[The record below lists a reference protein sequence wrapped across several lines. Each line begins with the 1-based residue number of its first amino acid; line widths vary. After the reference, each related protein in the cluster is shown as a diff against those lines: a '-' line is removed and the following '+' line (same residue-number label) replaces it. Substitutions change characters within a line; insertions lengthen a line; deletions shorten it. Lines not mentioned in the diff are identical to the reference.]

1 MVENNQMDAFVAWAK
16 RRGVIWPSSEIYGGL
31 SNSYDYGPVGV
42 EMKNR
47 LRTHW
52 WRSMVHERRDIVG
65 LDTPIILNPQVWA
78 AAGHTESFTDPLVE
92 DLVTHKRYRA
102 DHLEDPTKS
111 PDGNPVSEPRNFNL
125 MFKTMIGAVEDEA
138 SAAYL
143 RPETCQGIFINF
155 KNILDTSRQKIPFGV
170 AQIGKSFRNEITP
183 GNFTFRTREFEQM
196 EMEFFVREEEA
207 DKWFDYWVEARL
219 QWYVDLGVDK
229 KDLRLVKHPKKA
241 LAHYSKA
248 TTDIEYQYP
257 WGWGELEGIAN
268 RGDFDLKQHQ
278 KFSGKDMAV
287 FDEET
292 KEKFTPWVIEPAAGL
307 DRALLVVL
315 LNAWS
320 LGDAIP
326 NTNVREEVLLERIGE
341 VSNKVG
347 AIRAPEETTLAINPK
362 IAAYDAAVLPL
373 IKKPELIKMSQK
385 LVANLRAAGKHV
397 FYDESG
403 SIGRRYRRQDE
414 IGTPVCYTVDFE
426 SVEDGPNKGTVTV
439 RDRDTMEQMRVPI

>member
-1 MVENNQMDAFVAWAK
+1 MVESNQMDAFVAWAK
-16 RRGVIWPSSEIYGGL
+16 RRGVIWPSSELYGGL
-31 SNSYDYGPVGV
+31 SNSYDYGPIGV

-47 LRTHW
+47 LRAHW
-52 WRSMVHERRDIVG
+52 WRSMVHERNDIVG
-65 LDTPIILNPQVWA
+65 LDSPIILNPKVWE
-78 AAGHTESFTDPLVE
+78 AAGHTENFTDPLVE

-102 DHLEDPTKS
+102 DHLDDPSKS

-138 SAAYL
+138 AAAYL

-155 KNILDTSRQKIPFGV
+155 KNIMDTGRQKIPFGV
-170 AQIGKSFRNEITP
+170 AQVGKSFRNEITP

-196 EMEFFVREEEA
+196 EMEFFVHEEEA

-219 QWYVDLGVDK
+219 RWYIDLGVDK

-268 RGDFDLKQHQ
+268 RGNYDLTQHQ

-292 KEKFTPWVIEPAAGL
+292 KEKYTPWVIEPAAGL

-315 LNAWS
+315 LNAWQHYEKGRKNEGES
-320 LGDAIP
+320 E
-326 NTNVREEVLLERIGE
+326 TVLSIDMRL
-341 VSNKVG
+341 N
-347 AIRAPEETTLAINPK
+347 
-362 IAAYDAAVLPL
+362 AYDAAVFPL
-373 IKKPELIKMSQK
+373 IKKEPLQKMAGK
-385 LVANLRAAGKHV
+385 LVGQLRAEGKNV

-403 SIGRRYRRQDE
+403 SIGRRYRRMDE
-414 IGTPVCYTVDFE
+414 IGTPVCYTIDFE
-426 SVEDGPNKGTVTV
+426 SIEGTTKGTVTA
-439 RDRDTMEQMRVPI
+439 RDRDTMKQKRVTIGN

>member
-1 MVENNQMDAFVAWAK
+1 MVESNQMDAFVAWAK

-31 SNSYDYGPVGV
+31 SNSYDYGPIGV

-47 LRTHW
+47 LKQLW
-52 WRSMVHERRDIVG
+52 WRTMVHERNDIVG

-78 AAGHTESFTDPLVE
+78 AAGHTENFTDPLVE

-111 PDGNPVSEPRNFNL
+111 PEGNPVSEPRNFNL

-138 SAAYL
+138 AAAYL

-219 QWYVDLGVDK
+219 QWYIDLGVDK

-315 LNAWS
+315 LNAWQHYEK
-320 LGDAIP
+320 G
-326 NTNVREEVLLERIGE
+326 RKGE
-341 VSNKVG
+341 G
-347 AIRAPEETTLAINPK
+347 EEETVLAINPK
-362 IAAYDAAVLPL
+362 LAAYDAAVLPL
-373 IKKPELIKMSQK
+373 IKKEPLQKVADEL
-385 LVANLRAAGKHV
+385 VERLRSEGKNV

-414 IGTPVCYTVDFE
+414 IGTPICYTVDFE
-426 SVEDGPNKGTVTV
+426 SVEGKTKGTVTT
-439 RDRDTMEQMRVPI
+439 RDRDTMTQKRVEIKEV